1 MIALL
6 QRVSQATVTI
16 DRQTIAAIGAGVLAL
31 VAAEPDDDEARAVRL
46 AARVRNYRLFAD
58 DQDRMNLSAGATGKA
73 ILAVPQFTLA
83 ADTSRGNRPGF
94 ATAAPPA
101 QAEALFARFVAAL
114 RARHDAIET
123 GRFGANMQVALVNDG
138 PVTFWLRA

>member
-101 QAEALFARFVAAL
+101 HAEALFARFVAAL